1 MKILIISPKNRTVYN
16 FRGDLIRSLIKQG
29 HSVIVTGPNNI
40 DRDKI
45 EALGVTFVI
54 IPLEKNGMNP
64 ISDIKYLLR
73 LKQLIKQEKPDI
85 TFGYTIKPNIYGA
98 MAAKMAKTGRIV
110 SLVTGAGY
118 LFAANTLKA
127 KLTKMLASILYRIGF
142 ACADAVIF
150 QNPDDQKEF
159 VNSHLLRAE
168 KTYVVNGSGVNMDL
182 FTPEPLPKTLT
193 FFMWGRI
200 MKSKGVL
207 EYLHAAEQVKK
218 AYPDT
223 RFLLLG
229 ALEGIQDSVSET
241 DLQRYIDEGVI
252 EYFGETDDVR
262 SFYQKAS
269 VFVLPSFREGTPR
282 TVLEAMAMKRP
293 IVTTDVPG
301 CRGTVKDGETG
312 FLVPKQDV
320 DALVEKMTWFIAHP
334 QNIKPMGE
342 AAYAY
347 CKEKYEI
354 EKVNHDMLNIL
365 LNR

>member
-1 MKILIISPKNRTVYN
+1 M
-16 FRGDLIRSLIKQG
+16 
-29 HSVIVTGPNNI
+29 VTGPN
-40 DRDKI
+40 DTGWDKI

-64 ISDIKYLLR
+64 ISDIKYLLK
-73 LKQLIKQEKPDI
+73 LKKLIKQEKPDV

-98 MAAKMAKTGRIV
+98 IAAKMAKTGRIV

-118 LFAANTLKA
+118 LFAADTLKA
-127 KLTKMLASILYRIGF
+127 KLARMLASVLYRIGF

-159 VNSHLLRAE
+159 VGSHLLKAE
-168 KTYVVNGSGVNMDL
+168 KTHVVNGSGVNMGL

-193 FFMWGRI
+193 FFMLARI
-200 MKSKGVL
+200 MKSKGVF
-207 EYLHAAEQVKK
+207 EYLSAAEQVKQ

-229 ALEGIQDSVSET
+229 ALEGIQDSVT
-241 DLQRYIDEGVI
+241 GADLQRYIDKGII

-262 SFYQKAS
+262 SFYQQAS

-293 IVTTDVPG
+293 IITTDVPG

-320 DALVEKMTWFIAHP
+320 NALVEKMIWFIAHP

-347 CKEKYEI
+347 CTEKYEI
-354 EKVNHDMLNIL
+354 EKVNQDMRNIL
-365 LNR
+365 LNH